1 MIFNAGRYKP
11 PKIEDLAISY
21 TGIMTD
27 EIVTMTDGQYRL
39 LTLTSSGTL
48 RISQSVKADIWMC
61 GGGSHGGSGSY
72 PQHCDGGGGGYVNS
86 AYNQK
91 FKSAVAVVG
100 AATGTSSFG
109 EISAAGATDENGG
122 SGGGGGYRSSGGTG
136 AGVSSYPFNDTV
148 FFSGK
153 PHCPGGGGGAD
164 ISYSEKRDDAGEDP
178 YYCGDGGNGGTN
190 GGSGSA
196 GAEIGG
202 YWSRAD
208 FANGGSGGVLG
219 GGHGGEAAMFTP
231 PPTDGT
237 FYGAG
242 GGGAYDYDSSYN
254 KRGAGY
260 QGVIYVRIP
269 LDQKAA

>member
-11 PKIEDLAISY
+11 MKVEDLAIAY
-21 TGIMTD
+21 TGTMTD

-48 RISQSVKADIWMC
+48 SISQTVQADIWMC

-72 PQHCDGGGGGYVNS
+72 PQRCDGGGGGYVNS
-86 AYNQK
+86 EYNQK
-91 FKSAVAVVG
+91 IKSAVAVVG

-122 SGGGGGYRSSGGTG
+122 SGGGGGYRSAGGTG
-136 AGVSSYPFNDTV
+136 AGISTYPFNDTT

-164 ISYSEKRDDAGEDP
+164 ISYSEKRDDAGKDP

-202 YWSRAD
+202 YWPRDD
-208 FANGGSGGVLG
+208 FANSGTGGVFG
-219 GGHGGEAAMFTP
+219 GGHGGEVALFTP
-231 PPTDGT
+231 PPTDGR

-242 GGGAYDYDSSYN
+242 GGGAYDYDGSHN
-254 KRGAGY
+254 RRGAGY